1 MKAEEKVLKRFE
13 ELIDQAEEIK
23 KVKEGSSEYDLWK
36 KRVELLLEK
45 VGGEG
50 LYRRY
55 ERSFPKWA
63 GGLPESTHRERF
75 LEAVERV
82 KNLLIAAKEDVE
94 LFGLQRRG

>member
-1 MKAEEKVLKRFE
+1 MEADEKVLKRFE
-13 ELIDQAEEIK
+13 ELIGQAEEIK
-23 KVKEGSSEYDLWK
+23 KSKEDSSEYDLWK

-55 ERSFPKWA
+55 ESSFPKWT
-63 GGLPESTHRERF
+63 GGLSESIHRERF
-75 LEAVERV
+75 VETVERV

-94 LFGLQRRG
+94 FFGLQKIG